1 MKTIIKFTLIA
12 IIVLPLCTLYG
23 CMRNISPDSYAV
35 GSVGQVNRA
44 VRGKVISA
52 RIVNILGSQSG
63 AGTTAG
69 AAAGGVAGSAIG
81 GAARENIIGAIGGAV
96 VGGIIGSITEEGA
109 TQQQGMEYVVE
120 TENGS
125 LITVVQ
131 GTDPCLNIGD
141 KVIVIYGQRSRV
153 IADTR

>member
-12 IIVLPLCTLYG
+12 IIVLPLCALYG

-52 RIVNILGSQSG
+52 RLVNILGSQTG
-63 AGTTAG
+63 VGTTAG

>member
-12 IIVLPLCTLYG
+12 IIVLPLCALYG

-52 RIVNILGSQSG
+52 RLVNILGSQTG
-63 AGTTAG
+63 VGTTAG

-96 VGGIIGSITEEGA
+96 VGGIIGSMAEEGA
-109 TQQQGMEYVVE
+109 TQQQGMEYIVE

-131 GTDPCLNIGD
+131 GVEPCLNIGD

-153 IADTR
+153 IADIR

>member
-1 MKTIIKFTLIA
+1 
-12 IIVLPLCTLYG
+12 
-23 CMRNISPDSYAV
+23 MRNISPDSYAA

-44 VRGKVISA
+44 VRGKIISA
-52 RIVNILGSQSG
+52 RMVDILGSQSG
-63 AGTTAG
+63 IGATSG

-81 GAARENIIGAIGGAV
+81 GATRENIVGAIGGAV
-96 VGGIIGSITEEGA
+96 IGGIIGSMAEEGA
-109 TQQQGMEYVVE
+109 TRQQGME
-120 TENGS
+120 TDNGS

-131 GTDPCLNIGD
+131 VIEPSLNVGD

>member
-1 MKTIIKFTLIA
+1 MKATIRFISILA
-12 IIVLPLCTLYG
+12 IIFPLCVLCG
-23 CMRNISPDSYAV
+23 CMRNISPDSYAA

-44 VRGKVISA
+44 VRGKIISA
-52 RIVNILGSQSG
+52 RMVDILGSQSG
-63 AGTTAG
+63 IGATSG

-81 GAARENIIGAIGGAV
+81 GATRENIVGAIGGAV
-96 VGGIIGSITEEGA
+96 IGGIIGSMAEEGA
-109 TQQQGMEYVVE
+109 TRQQGMEYVIE
-120 TENGS
+120 TDNGS

-131 GTDPCLNIGD
+131 GIEPSLNVGD